1 MFEKSHKDH
10 KKDFRDE
17 LSINSRLQ
25 NICFCGKSV
34 SINKI
39 SNDKNTLHLCKWKW
53 CWLLWNTLNL
63 YLVHIVDKCCLKDE
77 SCVSFLD
84 TVPNCINDFV
94 HYKACIE
101 TLPIGIYA
109 NGKYQE
115 YSFLY

>member
-39 SNDKNTLHLCKWKW
+39 SNDKNTLHLCK
-53 CWLLWNTLNL
+53 
-63 YLVHIVDKCCLKDE
+63 
-77 SCVSFLD
+77 
-84 TVPNCINDFV
+84 
-94 HYKACIE
+94 
-101 TLPIGIYA
+101 
-109 NGKYQE
+109 
-115 YSFLY
+115 